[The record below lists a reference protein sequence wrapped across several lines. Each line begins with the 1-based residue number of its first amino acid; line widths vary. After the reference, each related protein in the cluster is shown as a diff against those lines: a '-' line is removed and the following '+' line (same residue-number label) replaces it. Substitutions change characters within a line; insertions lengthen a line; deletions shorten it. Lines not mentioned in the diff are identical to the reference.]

1 MYVLKNGLNIAA
13 QGAASGTGVTFYLTG
28 SNAGF
33 TINGGGTLS
42 LSAPTSGS
50 YAGVLIYQDRT
61 ANVGATNKLN
71 GDSNTFLKGA
81 IYTPTQK
88 LEVTG
93 NAGFGDQSSFMPM
106 IADVVSFSGSSVIQS
121 DVKNMQIALPMATM
135 SSGSRL
141 TE

>member
-1 MYVLKNGLNIAA
+1 M
-13 QGAASGTGVTFYLTG
+13 
-28 SNAGF
+28 
-33 TINGGGTLS
+33 
-42 LSAPTSGS
+42 
-50 YAGVLIYQDRT
+50 LIYQDRT

-71 GDSNTFLKGA
+71 GDSNIFLKGA

-121 DVKNMQIALPMATM
+121 DVKNTQIALPMATM